1 MNETGEQILCALST
15 ARKPLRCAEIA
26 QACGRETGW
35 GTSRE
40 IANLKRQGLI
50 ESTSHGFYAK
60 GLGCRKS
67 GSCAVPARPAR

>member
-50 ESTSHGFYAK
+50 ESTSHGFYAITNHGRNYLSNFYK
-60 GLGCRKS
+60 GNQ
-67 GSCAVPARPAR
+67 